1 MPVLLLRRAA
11 IAALLVASATAAL
24 DFDAWADA
32 PPAAQIKPRQDKL
45 RDMGGAL
52 KAIADEIKKGRID
65 WDNAVIPNAQT
76 VKDRSV
82 YILNWFPKGSGPEAH
97 VKTYAL
103 PAIWQKPDDF
113 TRLGKQLQAD
123 AVKLQ
128 QVANAKDEAG
138 LKSQVQAIGK
148 TCKAC
153 HDTYR
158 SPDYEKDNEE

>member
-1 MPVLLLRRAA
+1 MPASSIRRVAA
-11 IAALLVASATAAL
+11 AAFLVSCAFTAAALAA
-24 DFDAWADA
+24 DP

-52 KAIADEIKKGRID
+52 KAITDETKKGRID
-65 WDNAVIPNAQT
+65 WDNAVIPNAAT
-76 VKDRSV
+76 VKQRAG
-82 YILNWFPKGSGPEAH
+82 YILGWFPKGSGPEAH

-103 PAIWQKPDDF
+103 PTVWQKPDDF

-123 AVKLQ
+123 AAKLD

-138 LKSQVQAIGK
+138 LKAQVLTIGK

>member
-1 MPVLLLRRAA
+1 MSASCIRRT
-11 IAALLVASATAAL
+11 ITAAL
-24 DFDAWADA
+24 MVSSMTTLAFADP

-52 KAIADEIKKGRID
+52 KAITDEIKKGRID

-82 YILNWFPKGSGPEAH
+82 YILNGFPKGSGPEAH

-103 PAIWQKPDDF
+103 PVIWQKQDDF
-113 TRLGKQLQAD
+113 TKLGKQLQAD
-123 AVKLQ
+123 AAKLQ

-138 LKSQVQAIGK
+138 LKAQVQAIGK

>member
-1 MPVLLLRRAA
+1 MSASRVRR
-11 IAALLVASATAAL
+11 IVTAAL
-24 DFDAWADA
+24 MVSSMATLAFADP

-52 KAIADEIKKGRID
+52 KAITDEIKKGRID
-65 WDNAVIPNAQT
+65 WDNAAIPNAQT

-82 YILNWFPKGSGPEAH
+82 YILNWFPKSSGPEAH

-103 PAIWQKPDDF
+103 PVIWQKQDDF
-113 TRLGKQLQAD
+113 TKLGKQLQAD

-138 LKSQVQAIGK
+138 LKAQVQVIGK

>member
-1 MPVLLLRRAA
+1 M
-11 IAALLVASATAAL
+11 SAYGFGRIVTAAL
-24 DFDAWADA
+24 MVCSMATLAFADP

-52 KAIADEIKKGRID
+52 KAITDEIKKGRID

-76 VKDRSV
+76 VKDRAG
-82 YILNWFPKGSGPEAH
+82 YLLGWFPKGSGPESH

-103 PAIWQKPDDF
+103 PVVWAKPDDF

-123 AVKLQ
+123 AAKLN
-128 QVANAKDEAG
+128 QVAQAKDDAG
-138 LKSQVQAIGK
+138 LKAQVQVIGK
-148 TCKAC
+148 TCKSC

>member
-1 MPVLLLRRAA
+1 M
-11 IAALLVASATAAL
+11 SAYGVGRIVTAAL
-24 DFDAWADA
+24 IVSTAVAFADA

-52 KAIADEIKKGRID
+52 KAITDEIKKGRID

-76 VKDRSV
+76 VKDRSG

-103 PAIWQKPDDF
+103 PVIWQKPDEF
-113 TRLGKQLQAD
+113 TKLGKQLQAD

-138 LKSQVQAIGK
+138 LKAQVQIIGK